1 MIRYARG
8 LQISRFL
15 HHPLSLHMATRNNLS
30 SRPVS
35 NKFYG
40 EGLTFDDVLLMPG
53 YSQVLPR
60 DVDIKTRLT
69 RDITLNVPLLSAA
82 MDTVTEAALAIALA
96 REGGL
101 GILHKNMT
109 IEKQADQ
116 VRKVKRSE
124 SGLILDPV
132 TLQANSTIGDAL
144 RLMRENKIGGIPI
157 VDKAGKLVGI
167 LTNRDL
173 RFEDDPK
180 RKVSEV
186 MTKENLY
193 TAPEGTDLK
202 KAEQLFKKTKVEKLP
217 IINKQGKLTG
227 LFTYSDILKL
237 KSHPNAV
244 KDSFGRLL
252 VGAGVGIT
260 KDLLDRVAALQHVG
274 VDVIALDS
282 AHGHSKGVIAALKEV
297 KKNFKNINV
306 VAGNVGTAAGAK
318 ALAEAG
324 ADAVKVGIGPGS
336 ICTTRIVAGA
346 GVPQLTAVMEA
357 YSQLKQMNIPLIADG
372 GIRYTGDMVK
382 ALAAGADCV
391 MMGSIFAGTEESPG
405 ETIIYE
411 GRKFK
416 EYRGMGSMGAMATGS
431 SDRYFQDVEDDVK
444 KYVPEGIEGR
454 VAYKGT
460 LKEIVYQ
467 YTGGLRAGMGYCGA
481 KNLEELKK
489 AEFVKITN
497 AGMRESHAHDIE
509 ITKEAPNYSRR

>member
-1 MIRYARG
+1 
-8 LQISRFL
+8 
-15 HHPLSLHMATRNNLS
+15 MATRNSPSTKQNS
-30 SRPVS
+30 S
-35 NKFYG
+35 KFFG

-69 RDITLNVPLLSAA
+69 KDITLNVPLLSAA
-82 MDTVTEAALAIALA
+82 MDTVTEAALATALA

-109 IEKQADQ
+109 IEKQAEH

-132 TLQANSTIGDAL
+132 TLEANATIGDAL

-157 VDKAGKLVGI
+157 IDKAGKLVGI

-244 KDSFGRLL
+244 KDAFGRLL
-252 VGAGVGIT
+252 VGAVLVLQKTCWTG
-260 KDLLDRVAALQHVG
+260 LLL
-274 VDVIALDS
+274 
-282 AHGHSKGVIAALKEV
+282 
-297 KKNFKNINV
+297 
-306 VAGNVGTAAGAK
+306 
-318 ALAEAG
+318 
-324 ADAVKVGIGPGS
+324 
-336 ICTTRIVAGA
+336 
-346 GVPQLTAVMEA
+346 
-357 YSQLKQMNIPLIADG
+357 YSL
-372 GIRYTGDMVK
+372 
-382 ALAAGADCV
+382 
-391 MMGSIFAGTEESPG
+391 
-405 ETIIYE
+405 
-411 GRKFK
+411 
-416 EYRGMGSMGAMATGS
+416 
-431 SDRYFQDVEDDVK
+431 
-444 KYVPEGIEGR
+444 
-454 VAYKGT
+454 
-460 LKEIVYQ
+460 
-467 YTGGLRAGMGYCGA
+467 
-481 KNLEELKK
+481 
-489 AEFVKITN
+489 
-497 AGMRESHAHDIE
+497 
-509 ITKEAPNYSRR
+509 

>member
-1 MIRYARG
+1 
-8 LQISRFL
+8 
-15 HHPLSLHMATRNNLS
+15 MATRNNS
-30 SRPVS
+30 TKVNST
-35 NKFYG
+35 KFFG
-40 EGLTFDDVLLMPG
+40 EGLTFDDVLLLPG
-53 YSQVLPR
+53 FSQVLPR
-60 DVDIKTRLT
+60 DVDISSRLT
-69 RDITLNVPLLSAA
+69 KQITLNVPLLSAA
-82 MDTVTEAALAIALA
+82 MDTVTEASLAIALA

-101 GILHKNMT
+101 GILHKNMS
-109 IEKQADQ
+109 IEKQAEQ

-132 TLQANSTIGDAL
+132 TLTADATIGDAF
-144 RLMRENKIGGIPI
+144 RIIREHKIGGIPI
-157 VDKAGKLVGI
+157 VDKEGKLVGI

-173 RFEDDPK
+173 RFENDPK

-202 KAEQLFKKTKVEKLP
+202 KAEQFFKKTKVEKLP
-217 IINKQGKLTG
+217 VVNKQGKLAG

-237 KSHPNAV
+237 KSYPNAV
-244 KDSFGRLL
+244 KDGFGRLL

-260 KDLLDRVAALQHVG
+260 RDLLDRVAALQNVG

-282 AHGHSKGVIAALKEV
+282 AHGHSKGVISALKEV
-297 KKNFKNINV
+297 KKNFKKLNII
-306 VAGNVGTAAGAK
+306 AGNVGTAAGAK

-346 GVPQLTAVMEA
+346 GVPQLTAIMEA
-357 YSQLKQMNIPLIADG
+357 YSVLKPKNIPLIADG

-382 ALAAGADCV
+382 ALAAGAACV

-416 EYRGMGSMGAMATGS
+416 EYRGMGSLGAMATGS

-444 KYVPEGIEGR
+444 KFVPEGIEGR

-460 LKEIVYQ
+460 LREVVYQ

-481 KNLEELKK
+481 KNINELKN
-489 AEFVKITN
+489 ASFVTITN
-497 AGMRESHAHDIE
+497 AGMRESHAHDVE

>member
-1 MIRYARG
+1 
-8 LQISRFL
+8 
-15 HHPLSLHMATRNNLS
+15 MATRNTLPPS
-30 SRPVS
+30 KSL
-35 NKFYG
+35 KFFG

-60 DVDIKTRLT
+60 DVDIRTRLT
-69 RDITLNVPLLSAA
+69 RDLTLNVPLLSAA
-82 MDTVTEAALAIALA
+82 MDTVTEAALATALA

-109 IEKQADQ
+109 IEKQAEQ

-124 SGLILDPV
+124 SGLILDPI
-132 TLQANSTIGDAL
+132 TLTTDATVGDAF
-144 RLMRENKIGGIPI
+144 RLVHENKIGGIPI
-157 VDKAGKLVGI
+157 LDKQGKLVGI

-173 RFEDDPK
+173 RFEEDFS
-180 RKVSEV
+180 RKVTEV
-186 MTKENLY
+186 MTKDNLI
-193 TAPEGTDLK
+193 TAPEGTDMK
-202 KAEQLFKKTKVEKLP
+202 KAEVILRQHKVEKLP
-217 IINKQGKLTG
+217 VVNKQGKLTG
-227 LFTYSDILKL
+227 LLTYRDILQL
-237 KSHPNAV
+237 KSFPHAV

-260 KDLLDRVAALQHVG
+260 KDLLDRVSALMQVG
-274 VDVIALDS
+274 ADVIALDS
-282 AHGHSKGVIAALKEV
+282 AHGHSKGVIEALKSV
-297 KKNFKNINV
+297 KKNFRKINV
-306 VAGNVGTAAGAK
+306 IAGNVGTAQGAR
-318 ALAEAG
+318 ALADAG

-357 YSQLKQMNIPLIADG
+357 YSVLKQRNIPIIADG

-382 ALAAGADCV
+382 ALAAGANMV

-416 EYRGMGSMGAMATGS
+416 EYRGMGSLGAMATGS

-444 KYVPEGIEGR
+444 KFVPEGIEGR

-467 YTGGLRAGMGYCGA
+467 YVGGLRAGMGYCGA
-481 KNLEELKK
+481 KNLEQLKK
-489 AEFVKITN
+489 ATFVKITN
-497 AGMRESHAHDIE
+497 AGMRESHAHDVE

>member
-1 MIRYARG
+1 M
-8 LQISRFL
+8 
-15 HHPLSLHMATRNNLS
+15 HMATRNT
-30 SRPVS
+30 PPKQVS
-35 NKFYG
+35 ANFFG

-60 DVDIKTRLT
+60 DVNIKTKLT
-69 RDITLNVPLLSAA
+69 RNITLNVPLLSAA
-82 MDTVTEAALAIALA
+82 MDTVTEAALATALA

-101 GILHKNMT
+101 GILHKNMP
-109 IEKQADQ
+109 IEKQAEQ

-124 SGLILDPV
+124 SGLIIDPV
-132 TLQANSTIGDAL
+132 TLTVNATIGDAL
-144 RLMRENKIGGIPI
+144 RIMRENKIGGIPI
-157 VDKAGKLVGI
+157 IDKNGKLVGI

-173 RFEDDPK
+173 RFEEDMK
-180 RKVSEV
+180 KKVSEA
-186 MTKENLY
+186 MTKENLFV
-193 TAPEGTDLK
+193 APEGTNLK
-202 KAEQLFKKTKVEKLP
+202 KAEELFKKTKVEKLP
-217 IINKQGKLTG
+217 IIDKQGRLKG

-260 KDLLDRVAALQHVG
+260 KDLLARVDALQNVG
-274 VDVIALDS
+274 ADIIALDS
-282 AHGHSKGVIAALKEV
+282 AHGHSKGVIAALKNV

-306 VAGNVGTAAGAK
+306 IAGNVGTADGAK

-324 ADAVKVGIGPGS
+324 ADAIKVGIGPGS

-346 GVPQLTAVMEA
+346 GVPQLTAIMEA
-357 YSQLKQMNIPLIADG
+357 VSAVKSKNIPVIADG

-382 ALAAGADCV
+382 ALAAGANCV

-416 EYRGMGSMGAMATGS
+416 EYRGMGSLGAMATGS

-444 KYVPEGIEGR
+444 KFVPEGIEGR
-454 VAYKGT
+454 VAYKGFV
-460 LKEIVYQ
+460 KEIVYQ
-467 YTGGLRAGMGYCGA
+467 FTGGLRAGMGYCGA
-481 KNLEELKK
+481 ASIEELQK
-489 AEFVKITN
+489 AAFVKITN
-497 AGMRESHAHDIE
+497 AGMKESHAHDIE